1 MTFSSDVV
9 AAVLHHMNSDHTD
22 DNVLIVRA
30 FGGDSGAGATAAR
43 MTGLD
48 GDRGSW
54 RFTAADGTEHDL
66 EVPWPGGPISE
77 RPEIRR
83 EVAELYR
90 AACRALGVAERDD
103 H

>member
-1 MTFSSDVV
+1 MTFSPDIV
-9 AAVLHHMNSDHTD
+9 AAVLHHMNTDHAD

-30 FGGDSGAGATAAR
+30 FGGEAGADAVSAE
-43 MTGLD
+43 MTGV
-48 GDRGSW
+48 GGVAGTW
-54 RFTAADGTEHDL
+54 RFTAADGREHTVD
-66 EVPWPGGPISE
+66 VPWPGGAISE

-90 AACRALGVAERDD
+90 AACRALGVPARE